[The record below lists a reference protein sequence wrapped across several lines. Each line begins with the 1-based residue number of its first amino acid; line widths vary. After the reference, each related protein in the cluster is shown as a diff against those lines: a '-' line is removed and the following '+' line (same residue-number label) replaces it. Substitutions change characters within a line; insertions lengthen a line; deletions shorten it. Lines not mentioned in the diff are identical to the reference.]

1 MGDYSIRCYN
11 GSEPLDLEE
20 ATFSMEPQ
28 AYFHG
33 SFVPLADANINIM
46 THAFNYG
53 TGCFEG
59 IRGYWN
65 DDEQQLFLFRL
76 REHYQRL
83 LISGRILGMTCP
95 HSVDELCEITIELVR
110 RNNHRED
117 CYVRPILYKGSTI
130 VGVRMHNLE
139 DHFAIFTTSFGK
151 YIEAPDG
158 CRCCTS
164 SYRRIDDN
172 AIPARAKVTGGYVN
186 SALAKTEAQ
195 LNGFDEAIMLT
206 NEGHVCEGSGENIFI
221 VSGDSLAT
229 PSTSD
234 NILVGITRAS
244 IIQIARA
251 DLGLTTV
258 ERSLDRSELYA
269 ADECF
274 MTGTAAEITPV
285 VEVDRRPIGTG
296 RIGSVTRQLQSIFF
310 DVVRGRNPTYAEWCT
325 PVHVPVGAER

>member
-1 MGDYSIRCYN
+1 M
-11 GSEPLDLEE
+11 
-20 ATFSMEPQ
+20 TPQ
-28 AYFHG
+28 AYFRG
-33 SFVPLADANINIM
+33 QFVPLADANISIM

-65 DDEQQLFLFRL
+65 ADEKQVFLFRL
-76 REHYQRL
+76 REHYRRL
-83 LISGRILGMTCP
+83 VTSGRILGLQSP
-95 HSVDELCEITIELVR
+95 HSVEELCDITLELVR
-110 RNNHRED
+110 RNEHRED
-117 CYVRPILYKGSTI
+117 CYIRPLLYKGSSV

-139 DHFAIFTTSFGK
+139 DHLSIFTTSFGK
-151 YIEAPDG
+151 YIEAPEG

-206 NEGHVCEGSGENIFI
+206 NDGHVCEGSGENIFL
-221 VSGDSLAT
+221 VSGDTLVT

-234 NILVGITRAS
+234 NILVGITRAAV
-244 IIQIARA
+244 IQIAREQ
-251 DLGLTTV
+251 LGIATV
-258 ERSLDRSELYA
+258 ERSIDRSELYS

-285 VEVDRRPIGTG
+285 IEVDRRPIGTG
-296 RIGSVTRQLQSIFF
+296 TIGPMTRKLQSIFF
-310 DVVRGRNPTYAEWCT
+310 DVVRGRHQAYVQWCT
-325 PVHVPVGAER
+325 PSYVPAGVER

>member
-1 MGDYSIRCYN
+1 MN
-11 GSEPLDLEE
+11 
-20 ATFSMEPQ
+20 PQ
-28 AYFHG
+28 AYFRGH
-33 SFVPLADANINIM
+33 FVPLADANINIM

-65 DDEQQLFLFRL
+65 ADEKQVFLFRL

-83 LISGRILGMTCP
+83 VTSGRILGLQSP
-95 HSVDELCEITIELVR
+95 HSVDELCDITLELVR
-110 RNNHRED
+110 RNEHRED
-117 CYVRPILYKGSTI
+117 CYIRPLLYKGSTV

-139 DHFAIFTTSFGK
+139 DHLSIFTTSFGK
-151 YIEAPDG
+151 YIEAPEG

-206 NEGHVCEGSGENIFI
+206 NDGHVCEGSGENIFL
-221 VSGDSLAT
+221 VVDDTLVT

-234 NILVGITRAS
+234 NILVGITRAAV
-244 IIQIARA
+244 IQIAREQ
-251 DLGLTTV
+251 LGIPTV
-258 ERSLDRSELYA
+258 ERSIDRSELYSS
-269 ADECF
+269 DECF

-285 VEVDRRPIGTG
+285 IEVDRRPIGAGT
-296 RIGSVTRQLQSIFF
+296 IGPMTRKLQSIFF
-310 DVVRGRNPTYAEWCT
+310 DVVRGRHPAYAQWCS
-325 PVHVPVGAER
+325 PAYVPAGVER

>member
-1 MGDYSIRCYN
+1 MD
-11 GSEPLDLEE
+11 
-20 ATFSMEPQ
+20 AQ
-28 AYFHG
+28 AYFRG
-33 SFVPLADANINIM
+33 KFVPLAEANISIM

-65 DDEQQLFLFRL
+65 DDQQQLFLFRV
-76 REHYQRL
+76 REHFQRL
-83 LISGRILGMTCP
+83 ATSGRILGLRCP
-95 HSVDELCEITIELVR
+95 HSVDELCEMTAELVR
-110 RNNHRED
+110 RNDYHED
-117 CYVRPILYKGSTI
+117 CYIRPLLYKGSSV

-139 DHFAIFTTSFGK
+139 DHFSMFTTTFGK

-206 NEGHVCEGSGENIFI
+206 NEGHVCEGSGENIFL
-221 VSGDSLAT
+221 VSGNTLIT
-229 PSTSD
+229 PATSD
-234 NILVGITRAS
+234 NILVGITRSAA
-244 IIQIARA
+244 IQIAREE
-251 DLGLTTV
+251 LGIGTV
-258 ERSLDRSELYA
+258 ERSIDRSELYA

-285 VEVDRRPIGTG
+285 IEVDRRPIGEG
-296 RIGSVTRQLQSIFF
+296 KIGPLTRHLQEIFF
-310 DVVRGRNPTYAEWCT
+310 DVVRGRHTRYAEWCK
-325 PVHVPVGAER
+325 PVYVPVGAGR

>member
-1 MGDYSIRCYN
+1 MDTQAR
-11 GSEPLDLEE
+11 
-20 ATFSMEPQ
+20 PQ

-33 SFVPLADANINIM
+33 RFVPLADANINIM

-65 DDEQQLFLFRL
+65 AEQQQLFLFRL

-83 LISGRILGMTCP
+83 TTSGRILGLTSP
-95 HSVDELCEITIELVR
+95 HGVDELCEITTELIR
-110 RNNHRED
+110 RNAHRED
-117 CYVRPILYKGSTI
+117 CYIRPILYKGSTV

-151 YIEAPDG
+151 YIEAPEG

-206 NEGHVCEGSGENIFI
+206 NEGHVCEGSGENIFV
-221 VSGDSLAT
+221 VSGDTLIT
-229 PSTSD
+229 PASSD

-244 IIQIARA
+244 VIRIAQEE
-251 DLGLTTV
+251 LGVRTV
-258 ERSLDRSELYA
+258 ERSIDRSELYA

-285 VEVDRRPIGTG
+285 IEVDRRPIGTG
-296 RIGSVTRQLQSIFF
+296 AIGSLTRQLQSIFF
-310 DVVRGRNPTYAEWCT
+310 DVVRGNNRRYAEWCT
-325 PVHVPVGAER
+325 PVYVGVGAAR

>member
-1 MGDYSIRCYN
+1 MN
-11 GSEPLDLEE
+11 PL
-20 ATFSMEPQ
+20 
-28 AYFHG
+28 AYFRG
-33 SFVPLADANINIM
+33 RFVPLADANVNIM

-65 DDEQQLFLFRL
+65 DAEHQMYLFRM
-76 REHYQRL
+76 REHYQRFL
-83 LISGRILGMTCP
+83 TSGRILGLTCP

-110 RNNHRED
+110 RNEHRED
-117 CYVRPILYKGSTI
+117 CYVRPILYKGSSV

-139 DHFAIFTTSFGK
+139 DHFAMFTTAFGK
-151 YIEAPDG
+151 YIDASEG
-158 CRCCTS
+158 CRCCVS

-172 AIPARAKVTGGYVN
+172 AIPARAKVTGGYIN

-206 NEGHVCEGSGENIFI
+206 NDGHVCEGSGENIFLVI
-221 VSGDSLAT
+221 GNTLVT
-229 PSTSD
+229 PSSSD

-244 IIQIARA
+244 VIQIARA
-251 DLGLTTV
+251 ELGIPTI
-258 ERSLDRSELYA
+258 ERSIDRSELYS

-285 VEVDRRPIGTG
+285 IEVDRRPVGEGTIGP
-296 RIGSVTRQLQSIFF
+296 VTKQLQSIFF
-310 DVVRGRNPTYAEWCT
+310 AAVRGHDRKYAEWLT
-325 PVHVPVGAER
+325 PVYVPVGADR

>member
-1 MGDYSIRCYN
+1 V
-11 GSEPLDLEE
+11 
-20 ATFSMEPQ
+20 EPQ
-28 AYFHG
+28 AYFRG
-33 SFVPLADANINIM
+33 QFVPLADANISIM

-65 DDEQQLFLFRL
+65 DEQHQLFLFRI
-76 REHYQRL
+76 RDHYQRL
-83 LISGRILGMTCP
+83 VTSGRILGMKSP
-95 HSVDELCEITIELVR
+95 HTVDEMCEITAELVR
-110 RNNHRED
+110 RNDYHED
-117 CYVRPILYKGSTI
+117 CYIRPLLYKGSSI

-139 DHFAIFTTSFGK
+139 DHFSIFTTSFGK

-172 AIPARAKVTGGYVN
+172 SIPARAKVTGGYVN

-206 NEGHVCEGSGENIFI
+206 HDGHVCEGSGENIFI
-221 VSGDSLAT
+221 VSGDKLIT

-234 NILVGITRAS
+234 NILVGITRAAVM
-244 IIQIARA
+244 QIAK
-251 DLGLTTV
+251 DELGIETL
-258 ERSLDRSELYA
+258 ERSIDRSELYG

-285 VEVDRRPIGTG
+285 IEVDRRPIGEG
-296 RIGSVTRQLQSIFF
+296 VIGPMTRKLQDIFF
-310 DVVRGRNPTYAEWCT
+310 DVVRGRNARYVDWCR
-325 PVHVPVGAER
+325 PVYVPVAAGR

>member
-1 MGDYSIRCYN
+1 M
-11 GSEPLDLEE
+11 DL
-20 ATFSMEPQ
+20 Q
-28 AYFHG
+28 AYFRG
-33 SFVPLADANINIM
+33 QFVPLRDANISIM

-65 DDEQQLFLFRL
+65 DEQKQLFLFRL
-76 REHYQRL
+76 RDHYQRL
-83 LISGRILGMTCP
+83 VTSGRILGLASP
-95 HSVDELCEITIELVR
+95 HPVDEMCEITAELVR
-110 RNNHRED
+110 RNDHRED
-117 CYVRPILYKGSTI
+117 CYVRPLLYKGSTI

-139 DHFAIFTTSFGK
+139 DHFSIFTTTFGK
-151 YIEAPDG
+151 YIEAPEG

-206 NEGHVCEGSGENIFI
+206 NEGHVCEGSGENIFV
-221 VSGDSLAT
+221 VSGNKLIT

-244 IIQIARA
+244 VMRIAQEQ
-251 DLGLTTV
+251 LGVETI
-258 ERSLDRSELYA
+258 ERSIDRSELYA

-285 VEVDRRPIGTG
+285 VEVDRRPIGEG
-296 RIGSVTRQLQSIFF
+296 AIGPLTRQLQGIFF
-310 DVVRGRNPTYAEWCT
+310 DVVRGRNARYAEWCR
-325 PVHVPVGAER
+325 PVYVPIGAGR

>member
-1 MGDYSIRCYN
+1 MN
-11 GSEPLDLEE
+11 
-20 ATFSMEPQ
+20 PQ
-28 AYFHG
+28 AYFHE
-33 SFVPLADANINIM
+33 SYVALAEANINIM

-65 DDEQQLFLFRL
+65 VERKQVYLFRL

-83 LISGRILGMTCP
+83 LTSGRILGMSCP
-95 HSVDELCEITIELVR
+95 HSVDELCAITLELVR
-110 RNNHRED
+110 RNDHRED
-117 CYVRPILYKGSTI
+117 CYVRPLLYKGSTV

-164 SYRRIDDN
+164 SFRRIDDN

-221 VSGDSLAT
+221 VSGGALVT
-229 PSTSD
+229 PATSD
-234 NILVGITRAS
+234 NILVGITRAAV
-244 IIQIARA
+244 IQIAREE
-251 DLGLTTV
+251 LGLATI
-258 ERSLDRSELYA
+258 ERSIDRSEL
-269 ADECF
+269 
-274 MTGTAAEITPV
+274 
-285 VEVDRRPIGTG
+285 
-296 RIGSVTRQLQSIFF
+296 
-310 DVVRGRNPTYAEWCT
+310 
-325 PVHVPVGAER
+325 

>member
-1 MGDYSIRCYN
+1 MN
-11 GSEPLDLEE
+11 PL
-20 ATFSMEPQ
+20 

-33 SFVPLADANINIM
+33 RFVPLADANVNIM

-65 DDEQQLFLFRL
+65 ENERQMYLFRM

-83 LISGRILGMTCP
+83 LTSGRILGISCQ
-95 HSVDELCEITIELVR
+95 HSVDELCAITVELIR
-110 RNNHRED
+110 RNEQRED
-117 CYVRPILYKGSTI
+117 CYIRPILYKGSSV

-139 DHFAIFTTSFGK
+139 DHLAVFATAFGK
-151 YIEAPDG
+151 YIDASEG
-158 CRCCTS
+158 CRCCVS

-206 NEGHVCEGSGENIFI
+206 HDGHVCEGSGENIFL
-221 VSGDSLAT
+221 VSGNALIT
-229 PSTSD
+229 PAPSD
-234 NILVGITRAS
+234 NILIGITRAS
-244 IIQIARA
+244 VMQLAQA
-251 DLGLTTV
+251 ELGISTT
-258 ERSLDRSELYA
+258 ERSIDRSELYG

-296 RIGSVTRQLQSIFF
+296 AIGAVTKRLQSIFF
-310 DVVRGRNPTYAEWCT
+310 DAVRGRNGKYAEWLT
-325 PVHVPVGAER
+325 PVYAPVAADR

>member
-1 MGDYSIRCYN
+1 MA
-11 GSEPLDLEE
+11 L
-20 ATFSMEPQ
+20 Q
-28 AYFHG
+28 AFFHEQY
-33 SFVPLADANINIM
+33 VPLAEANINIM

-65 DDEQQLFLFRL
+65 AEQRQVFLFRL

-83 LISGRILGMTCP
+83 ITSGRILGIGCKY
-95 HSVDELCEITIELVR
+95 SVDELCAMTLELVR
-110 RNNHRED
+110 RNEHRED
-117 CYVRPILYKGSTI
+117 CYIRPLLYKGSTV

-139 DHFAIFTTSFGK
+139 DHFTIFTTSFGK
-151 YIEAPDG
+151 YLEAPDG

-164 SYRRIDDN
+164 SFRRIDDN

-221 VSGDSLAT
+221 VSGNTLVT
-229 PSTSD
+229 PPSSD
-234 NILVGITRAS
+234 NILVGITRDS
-244 IIQIARA
+244 VMRIAR
-251 DLGLTTV
+251 DELGISTI
-258 ERSLDRSELYA
+258 ERSIDRSELYA
-269 ADECF
+269 AEECF

-285 VEVDRRPIGTG
+285 IEVDRRPVGTG
-296 RIGSVTRQLQSIFF
+296 AIGSVTRQLQGIFF
-310 DVVRGRNPTYAEWCT
+310 DVVRGQSERYADWCS
-325 PVHVPVGAER
+325 PVFVQVGAER